1 MHERK
6 SNMAI
11 SWISA
16 LKMVPWDVV
25 VSNAPSVVD
34 GARKLWKS
42 AGRNEAVT
50 GEVQTDMSTGSRLEA
65 LEREVAD
72 LQQEMTS
79 SAELIKALAD
89 QNAQLV
95 QAIAALR
102 SRQRL
107 IGLALALASAVAVV
121 GLVLHFTR

>member
-1 MHERK
+1 
-6 SNMAI
+6 MAI

-25 VSNAPSVVD
+25 VSNAPGVVE

-42 AGRNEAVT
+42 AGKNEAAS
-50 GEVQTDMSTGSRLEA
+50 GNIPTDLSAESRLEA
-65 LEREVAD
+65 MEGEVAD
-72 LQQEMTS
+72 LQQEMAS

-95 QAIAALR
+95 QAVAVLR

-107 IGLALALASAVAVV
+107 FGLGLGLASAVVIV
-121 GLVLHFTR
+121 SLVLHFAR